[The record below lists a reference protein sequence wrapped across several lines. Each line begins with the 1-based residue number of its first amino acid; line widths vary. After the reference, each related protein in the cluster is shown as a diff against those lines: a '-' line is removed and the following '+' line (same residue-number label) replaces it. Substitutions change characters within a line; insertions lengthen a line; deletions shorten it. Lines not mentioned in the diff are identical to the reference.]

1 MIDFHQIYYHESQL
15 KHLYPFAKPYYNE
28 GLTIFFE
35 NEPISR
41 LVMESKADK
50 IAVCSWRLH
59 EKSRN
64 IFPVTY
70 QALESN
76 YEVMSFKIV
85 SKKHQMIAMMREWH
99 KDAVPALDMLWNK
112 LGLKRPGEAKY
123 PIYMN
128 HYAARI
134 DIYQDYVKNF
144 LIPAMELINTD
155 EQLNEIMLRP
165 SGYRKLSRTSDLKS
179 VQAKLGM
186 TDYPLCPFVLERC
199 PSLYYQMKNIVVK
212 YLPIQGVL
220 A

>member
-1 MIDFHQIYYHESQL
+1 MDFYQIYYKDEHL

-59 EKSRN
+59 QKTRN
-64 IFPVTY
+64 IFPVTM

-76 YEVMSFKIV
+76 YEVMAFRIV
-85 SKKHQMIAMMREWH
+85 SKKHTMIAAMGQWH
-99 KDAVPALDMLWNK
+99 KDAVTALDLLWTK
-112 LGLKRPGEAKY
+112 LGYKRPGEARH

-128 HYAARI
+128 HYAARTE
-134 DIYQDYVKNF
+134 IYQDYVRNF
-144 LIPAMELINTD
+144 LIPAIELIKTD

-165 SGYRKLSRTSDLKS
+165 SGYGRLSKDSDLKS
-179 VQAKLGM
+179 VQSKLGM
-186 TDYPLCPFVLERC
+186 NDYPLCPFVLERC
-199 PSLYYQMKNIVVK
+199 PSLWYEMKGVRIS
-212 YLPIQGVL
+212 YLPMQGVL